1 MKSLKQLKN
10 CIFVYLDVHLDDIDK
25 RLGDLKV
32 DRIVG
37 ASSDYN
43 EETGFIWPSPQIKQT
58 NNTGFLILL
67 HSLSTYNKLWSKK
80 GWREKEV
87 MQNPPTFCQ
96 FRAIQGLCRLQD
108 LIISQVIN
116 HVTCYKFKCCH

>member
-43 EETGFIWPSPQIKQT
+43 DETGFIWPSPQTKQT

-67 HSLSTYNKLWSKK
+67 HSLITYNKLWSKK
-80 GWREKEV
+80 G
-87 MQNPPTFCQ
+87 
-96 FRAIQGLCRLQD
+96 
-108 LIISQVIN
+108 
-116 HVTCYKFKCCH
+116 